1 VRNLLS
7 IGTLSNAT
15 HLSVKALRR
24 YHELGLL
31 VPAAVDTRTGYRG
44 YSVAQ
49 ITEARIIRRLRLLDM
64 PLDDI
69 ARILR
74 AGDPQVTATVLGEH
88 RTRMKLR
95 LEEAERIVADLQ
107 QLVDE
112 PDDLHRVLVHERWQD
127 AEPIVSVTTRS
138 AWRDLKVFFDDV
150 YPKLAAHVARYD
162 GSVVGPPGAS
172 YGTGDGIDHDD
183 LEVSAWLSVDGEL
196 PADPAVGIEP
206 GRLPATRLAVAL
218 HVGPFEDMSGT
229 YGAVGRWVAE
239 HDRTVAG
246 PLQELYLAGPPEV
259 ADVRAWRTEVGWPV
273 DLPEPES
280 RSLER
285 TPS

>member
-31 VPAAVDTRTGYRG
+31 VPAAVDPSTGYRG

-74 AGDPQVTATVLGEH
+74 AGDPQVTAAVLGGH
-88 RTRMKLR
+88 RARMKLR
-95 LEEAERIVADLQ
+95 LEQTERIVADLQ

-112 PDDLHRVLVHERWQD
+112 PDDLHRILVHERWQA
-127 AEPIVSVTTRS
+127 AEPIVVVAVRT
-138 AWRDLKVFFDDV
+138 AWSDLKAFFDTT
-150 YPKLAAHVARYD
+150 YRQLEAHVARC
-162 GSVVGPPGAS
+162 GAQVTGPPGAS
-172 YGTGDGIDHDD
+172 YGSGDGIDHDD
-183 LEVSAWLSVDGEL
+183 LTVRAWLPVDGAL
-196 PADPAVGIEP
+196 PGDPAAGIEP
-206 GRLPATRLAVAL
+206 GRLPETRLAVAL
-218 HVGPFEDMSGT
+218 HVGAFEDMTGT

-239 HDRTVAG
+239 HDRAVTG
-246 PLQELYLAGPPEV
+246 PLQELYLAGPPQV
-259 ADVRAWRTEVGWPV
+259 ADPAAWRTEVGWPV
-273 DLPEPES
+273 RRPDDTHPE
-280 RSLER
+280 ER
-285 TPS
+285 TPA

>member
-31 VPAAVDTRTGYRG
+31 VPAAVDPATGYRG

-74 AGDPQVTATVLGEH
+74 AGDPQVTAAVLGGH
-88 RTRMKLR
+88 RARMKLR
-95 LEEAERIVADLQ
+95 LEQTERIVADLQ
-107 QLVDE
+107 QLVAE
-112 PDDLHRVLVHERWQD
+112 PDDLHRILVHERWQA
-127 AEPIVSVTTRS
+127 AEPVVGVAVRT
-138 AWRDLKVFFDDV
+138 AWSDLAAFFDAT
-150 YPKLAAHVARYD
+150 YRRLEAHVARY
-162 GSVVGPPGAS
+162 GARVTGPAGAS
-172 YGTGDGIDHDD
+172 YGSGDGIDHDD
-183 LEVSAWLSVDGEL
+183 LTVRAWLPVDGEL
-196 PADPAVGIEP
+196 PADAAAGIEP
-206 GRLPATRLAVAL
+206 GHLPETRLAVAL
-218 HVGPFEDMSGT
+218 HVGGFEDMTGT

-239 HDRTVAG
+239 HDRVVTG
-246 PLQELYLAGPPEV
+246 PLQELYLAGPPQV
-259 ADVRAWRTEVGWPV
+259 ADPAAWRTEVGWPV
-273 DLPEPES
+273 RRPDDAHPE
-280 RSLER
+280 ER
-285 TPS
+285 TPA

>member
-31 VPAAVDTRTGYRG
+31 VPAAVDVRTGYRG
-44 YSVAQ
+44 YSIAQ

-64 PLDDI
+64 PLEDI

-74 AGDPQVTATVLGEH
+74 AGDPQVTAEVLGEH
-88 RTRMKLR
+88 RARMKLR
-95 LEEAERIVADLQ
+95 LEQTERIVSDLQ
-107 QLVDE
+107 VLVDE
-112 PDDLHRVLVHERWQD
+112 PDDLHRVLVHERWQA

-138 AWRDLKVFFDDV
+138 AWSELKTFFDAT
-150 YPKLAAHVARYD
+150 YPALGAHVARHG
-162 GSVVGPPGAS
+162 GSVVGPPGAA
-172 YGTGDGIDHDD
+172 YGSGDGIDHDD
-183 LEVSAWLSVDGEL
+183 LLVTAWLPVDGEL
-196 PADPAVGIEP
+196 PADPATGIEP
-206 GRLPATRLAVAL
+206 GLLPATRLAVAL

-239 HDRTVAG
+239 HDRTVTG
-246 PLQELYLAGPPEV
+246 PLQELYLVGPPEV
-259 ADVRAWRTEVGWPV
+259 ADAAAWRTEVGWPV
-273 DLPEPES
+273 DPHPEP
-280 RSLER
+280 R
-285 TPS
+285 TDRKDPS

>member
-31 VPAAVDTRTGYRG
+31 VPAAVDAATGYRG

-74 AGDPQVTATVLGEH
+74 AGDPQVTAAVLGGH
-88 RTRMKLR
+88 RARMKQR
-95 LEEAERIVADLQ
+95 LEQTERIVADLQ

-127 AEPIVSVTTRS
+127 AEPIIRMTTRT
-138 AWRDLKVFFDDV
+138 AWGELTEFFDAT
-150 YPKLAAHVARYD
+150 YPRLAAHVARHG
-162 GSVVGPPGAS
+162 GSVVGPPGAG

-183 LEVSAWLSVDGEL
+183 LAVSAWLPVDGEL
-196 PADPAVGIEP
+196 PPDPAHGIQP
-206 GRLPATRLAVAL
+206 ARLPATRLAVAL
-218 HVGPFEDMSGT
+218 HVGAFEDMSAT

-239 HDRTVAG
+239 HDRAVTG
-246 PLQELYLAGPPEV
+246 PLQELYLAGPPDV

-273 DLPEPES
+273 ADSPNPA
-280 RSLER
+280 ER
-285 TPS
+285 TSP